1 MNLQDNVSV
10 IKGVGE
16 KKERL
21 LKNMNIETVEDLLRL
36 FPRKYEDRREV
47 CYIME
52 APFDKEVLVRGKVIS
67 RQTRGSLYNKKT
79 PLRILVQDSS
89 ADIEVLFFNGRYL
102 ANYFNPGSEYTF
114 YGKITLNN
122 GRRQMAHPEFHRLGD
137 KDDIRGIIPVYP
149 LTEGIT
155 QAAMRKL
162 LSEAIHL
169 AGDVKEWLPESA
181 VRENNLCGPDYAL
194 KNIHFPVDER
204 SIREARYRMIFEE
217 LLILQT
223 GLLYIKNKNVS
234 EDDGIVIDGDWDET
248 AFMESLGFEFTSGQQ
263 KVWRDIKHD
272 LADKKPMN
280 RLVQGDVGS
289 GKTAVAQI
297 SMYAAVRSGF
307 QAVMMAPT
315 ELLAKQHLSS
325 MRKVFDSLGIKT
337 QLLCGSMKTAE
348 REKVLHD
355 LAEGNV
361 DILVGT
367 HALIQ
372 PDVKFKNLGLVITD
386 EQHRFGVNQ
395 RALLTEKGK
404 NPNVLV
410 MTATPIPRTLAV
422 ILYGD
427 LDISVIDTMPAGRRP
442 VKTFLRNEESRDA
455 IYDFVRKKIKEG
467 RQAYVVA
474 PLIDQSEIMECRSA
488 QEIYDELRQRF
499 PDIRAGLV
507 HGAMK
512 QEEKDLVM
520 ESFSAGDTDLLVST
534 VVIEVGIDVKNAT
547 VMVIE
552 NCERFGLAQLHQ
564 LRGRVGRGIH
574 QSYCIL
580 ICGHESKVANQRNE
594 IMVKSENGFEI
605 AEEDLRLRGPG
616 EIFGTRQHGLPELN
630 ISDLVRHGEILE
642 SAGKTASRILK
653 SDPKLSKKEN
663 RGLRKR
669 VVKMFGENIQLNL

>member
-1 MNLQDNVSV
+1 
-10 IKGVGE
+10 
-16 KKERL
+16 
-21 LKNMNIETVEDLLRL
+21 
-36 FPRKYEDRREV
+36 
-47 CYIME
+47 
-52 APFDKEVLVRGKVIS
+52 
-67 RQTRGSLYNKKT
+67 
-79 PLRILVQDSS
+79 
-89 ADIEVLFFNGRYL
+89 
-102 ANYFNPGSEYTF
+102 
-114 YGKITLNN
+114 
-122 GRRQMAHPEFHRLGD
+122 
-137 KDDIRGIIPVYP
+137 
-149 LTEGIT
+149 
-155 QAAMRKL
+155 
-162 LSEAIHL
+162 
-169 AGDVKEWLPESA
+169 
-181 VRENNLCGPDYAL
+181 
-194 KNIHFPVDER
+194 
-204 SIREARYRMIFEE
+204 
-217 LLILQT
+217 
-223 GLLYIKNKNVS
+223 
-234 EDDGIVIDGDWDET
+234 
-248 AFMESLGFEFTSGQQ
+248 
-263 KVWRDIKHD
+263 
-272 LADKKPMN
+272 
-280 RLVQGDVGS
+280 
-289 GKTAVAQI
+289 
-297 SMYAAVRSGF
+297 
-307 QAVMMAPT
+307 
-315 ELLAKQHLSS
+315 
-325 MRKVFDSLGIKT
+325 
-337 QLLCGSMKTAE
+337 
-348 REKVLHD
+348 
-355 LAEGNV
+355 
-361 DILVGT
+361 
-367 HALIQ
+367 
-372 PDVKFKNLGLVITD
+372 
-386 EQHRFGVNQ
+386 
-395 RALLTEKGK
+395 
-404 NPNVLV
+404 

>member
-89 ADIEVLFFNGRYL
+89 ADLEVLFFNGRYL

-169 AGDVKEWLPESA
+169 TGDVKEWLPESA

-234 EDDGIVIDGDWDET
+234 EDDGIVIDGYWDET

-272 LADKKPMN
+272 LAGKKPMN

-499 PDIRAGLV
+499 PDIRTGLV

-512 QEEKDLVM
+512 QEEKDHVM

-642 SAGKTASRILK
+642 SAGRTASRILK

-663 RGLRKR
+663 SGLRKR